1 LLDCER
7 DAFTKKYIF
16 LQFHLIFLVLC
27 AMDIS
32 GSLSLSHS
40 LARSAPNNWK
50 LIIINKCS
58 LNNFNSTFFK
68 VAEVEIGEMAV
79 ALVIMIR
86 TNQLRLRKWPFAC
99 SLSDCIIHFF
109 SSLKIFCFFYGDE
122 IKSKIFIYYFWLI
135 VTEVI
140 IDRQLSIFFWIL
152 NWNFQWEKF
161 WNSCLAW
168 LSVLN

>member
-1 LLDCER
+1 M
-7 DAFTKKYIF
+7 
-16 LQFHLIFLVLC
+16 LC

-32 GSLSLSHS
+32 GSLSLFLS
-40 LARSAPNNWK
+40 RSAPNNWK

-109 SSLKIFCFFYGDE
+109 SSLKNFFFVSFMDVHGDE

-140 IDRQLSIFFWIL
+140 IDRQLSIFFW
-152 NWNFQWEKF
+152 NNKF
-161 WNSCLAW
+161 KFSMGKFLK
-168 LSVLN
+168 LLFSLIVDT